1 MFPRLHRLQRPR
13 LLHRPRPRRLQP
25 QQRLNSLRSLLP
37 GSELSSSQ
45 FFCQVFWI
53 FFDWFLPFSR
63 HFSSKVIYFVFDP
76 SQGLYY
82 KWLTIISIAILY
94 NFIFI
99 IGRASFELLQLYNPL
114 LWIVLDYSC
123 DLIYLLD
130 IFVRLRT
137 G

>member
-1 MFPRLHRLQRPR
+1 M
-13 LLHRPRPRRLQP
+13 
-25 QQRLNSLRSLLP
+25 
-37 GSELSSSQ
+37 
-45 FFCQVFWI
+45 
-53 FFDWFLPFSR
+53 
-63 HFSSKVIYFVFDP
+63 IYFVFDP